1 MAGSKSGH
9 GSGSQNH
16 TMRFNKQ
23 QCPREK
29 RLWTGSVEAVGS
41 RATQSRLD
49 HLGQSMK
56 WNLRR
61 PNGSGCRLAAG
72 CYPVSECLKTRPKV
86 KGGRQRHEARC
97 LRPTR
102 PRAVFMLLIVRAPI
116 ERLAIAVG
124 ASEIDR
130 QRSAGLS
137 IVLMEGPKIV
147 FPFSIALRF
156 VPARKQVTNVHCS
169 TLYDRHPGERT
180 DLPASECPVDER
192 RGSPGSF

>member
-1 MAGSKSGH
+1 MELEATERVRLQVSG
-9 GSGSQNH
+9 GLLPSLGMPQD
-16 TMRFNKQ
+16 
-23 QCPREK
+23 
-29 RLWTGSVEAVGS
+29 
-41 RATQSRLD
+41 ATE
-49 HLGQSMK
+49 G
-56 WNLRR
+56 
-61 PNGSGCRLAAG
+61 
-72 CYPVSECLKTRPKV
+72 E
-86 KGGRQRHEARC
+86 GGRQRHEARC